1 MMANKWY
8 PFRLNRVNQ
17 LKQLKVNVFGGRLF
31 DLQQQQQQQIVV
43 DRQQLLLCQQIT
55 SIAHCLALLSQTR
68 TTTTTTNNAHK
79 TDNRIAH
86 CRVIR

>member
-8 PFRLNRVNQ
+8 HFRLNRVNQ
-17 LKQLKVNVFGGRLF
+17 LKKLKVNVFGGQLS
-31 DLQQQQQQQIVV
+31 DLQQQQIVV
-43 DRQQLLLCQQIT
+43 DRQQLLLLLCQQIT

-68 TTTTTTNNAHK
+68 TTTNNAHK

-86 CRVIR
+86 CKVIR